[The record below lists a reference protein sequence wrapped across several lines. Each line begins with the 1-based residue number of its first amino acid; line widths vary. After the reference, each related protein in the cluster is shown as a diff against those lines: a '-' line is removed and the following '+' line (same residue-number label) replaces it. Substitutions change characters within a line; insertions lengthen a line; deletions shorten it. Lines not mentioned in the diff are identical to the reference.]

1 MKNQSVEE
9 EDEPD
14 LNTMIDE
21 LNELWEEDEIGETK
35 KSNKAKSKKE
45 FMKGL
50 ALDLGAIK

>member
-1 MKNQSVEE
+1 MKNQSVE